1 MADAPSS
8 PRTLVIACGALA
20 RELLRVNELNGL
32 ANVTIECLPA
42 SLHNRPSE
50 IPEAVRARIRRARAE
65 VRADP
70 TETRT
75 DSSQIPSTEVRA
87 DASEIRT
94 DGSQIAEADLVDG
107 EVRVDPPEVRPDS
120 SQFDRILVGYADC
133 GTGGLLDRVCE
144 EEGVER
150 LPGAHCYEFFATG
163 PRFERLQDH
172 ALGSFYLTDFLVKHF
187 DRLVW
192 QGLGL
197 DRHPELLPSYFGNY
211 TRLVYLAQTD
221 DPRLEEQAV
230 AAAEQLGLELH
241 VERTGYGEL
250 ESTLVDFTRR
260 PERASGER

>member
-1 MADAPSS
+1 MAGAPTT

-20 RELLRVNELNGL
+20 RELLCVNELNGL
-32 ANVTIECLPA
+32 DNVTIECLPA

-50 IPEAVRARIRRARAE
+50 IPDAVRARIRRARGEERLDTAE
-65 VRADP
+65 TGAG
-70 TETRT
+70 
-75 DSSQIPSTEVRA
+75 DSPMVKELA
-87 DASEIRT
+87 
-94 DGSQIAEADLVDG
+94 GADLVDG
-107 EVRVDPPEVRPDS
+107 EVRVGAADFGTGGS
-120 SQFDRILVGYADC
+120 LFDRILIGYADC

-163 PRFERLQDH
+163 PRFEQLQDH

-197 DRHPELLPSYFGNY
+197 DRHPELLPMYFGNY

-221 DPRLEEQAV
+221 DPGLEEQAV
-230 AAAEQLGLELH
+230 AAAERLGLELD

-250 ESTLVDFTRR
+250 ESTVVEFTRR
-260 PERASGER
+260 PERASGASS